1 MYYNTVIV
9 LLDRSPAFLTS
20 NDFVTSIKSSEKIAG
35 LPSHQP
41 FCSNDIIITSEHK
54 KSSL

>member
-41 FCSNDIIITSEHK
+41 FCSNEIISSEHK

>member
-41 FCSNDIIITSEHK
+41 FCSNDIMISSERK
-54 KSSL
+54 NSR